1 MSNRFKVLVSTPLTP
16 LSKRMKDRTEFARSL
31 WIATGF
37 TSRAA
42 VDEIAE
48 DALRKGT
55 TVRFITG
62 TFGSQTRRKT
72 FSKLLRL
79 SQKTPFEVRIWS
91 CARHR
96 NFHAKL
102 YIWRLKS
109 GGGVAWIGSS
119 NFTDGGLRNEGE
131 VVAEIQGPWDG
142 SVLREFRRAFESEW
156 RRGEPISEHFVR
168 TYKES
173 KLRAPDMKAMRRRP
187 TKELRPPGS
196 RFFVVGINMHYRE
209 DGEVARRVDR
219 LLEIDTPWCR
229 VFGRVFKR
237 VRKKDRGL
245 FLDAVDHTL
254 TVGQVVETARDG
266 TAKVIA
272 YEPLPRG
279 NGWIKWNRVS
289 REALSQE
296 ADFELGTKIPRSRW
310 LSPLAGQSITRVVL
324 ALSRRRTRHRKRKKT

>member
-16 LSKRMKDRTEFARSL
+16 LSKHMKDRTESAQSL

-37 TSRAA
+37 TSRAV

-55 TVRFITG
+55 RVRFITG

-79 SQKTPFEVRIWS
+79 SQKTSLETRIWS

-102 YIWRLKS
+102 YIWHLKS

-131 VVAEIQGPWDG
+131 VVA
-142 SVLREFRRAFESEW
+142 
-156 RRGEPISEHFVR
+156 
-168 TYKES
+168 
-173 KLRAPDMKAMRRRP
+173 
-187 TKELRPPGS
+187 
-196 RFFVVGINMHYRE
+196 
-209 DGEVARRVDR
+209 
-219 LLEIDTPWCR
+219 
-229 VFGRVFKR
+229 
-237 VRKKDRGL
+237 
-245 FLDAVDHTL
+245 
-254 TVGQVVETARDG
+254 GQVVETARDG

-272 YEPLPRG
+272 YQPLPRG
-279 NGWIKWNRVS
+279 DSWIKWDRA
-289 REALSQE
+289 REALSRE
-296 ADFELGTKIPRSRW
+296 AGFELGTKLPRNRW
-310 LSPLAGQSITRVVL
+310 LSPLAGQSVTERLTSTSGVESDWKL
-324 ALSRRRTRHRKRKKT
+324 LSRGSGVRISPGRPVS